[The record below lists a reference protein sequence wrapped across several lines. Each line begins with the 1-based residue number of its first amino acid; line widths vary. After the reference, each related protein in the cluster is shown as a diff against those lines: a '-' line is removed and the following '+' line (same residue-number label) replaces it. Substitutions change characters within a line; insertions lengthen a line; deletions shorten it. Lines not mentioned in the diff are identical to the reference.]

1 MREPRTRDP
10 ASDVLG
16 FERWIVAT
24 RVTDIPIANTAE
36 GLDLDDRELVLAF
49 QAGEIDAYSDI
60 YVKYRRLAAQICYRI
75 LENRD
80 DAEEAVQETMLRVYR
95 GLPRFN
101 GRYQLQAWVA
111 RIATNVALDQV
122 RARQRRPLS
131 DSPLEPDRE
140 TGALNVAPDHE
151 PPDELERLLDREDVR
166 SVLGE
171 IPDHHRDALVLRE
184 FEGRSHEEI
193 GDALGV
199 SPAQAKALIHRA
211 KKSFRRA
218 WGEDGERRGIAA
230 FAPILLAVFRLP
242 GLRRLAGSAREV
254 VANASATAT
263 QVAVNVTAAPAAVQT
278 SMSVADK
285 VTAAALTVIVA
296 GTATVGAVAIR
307 RAAKPAAKPSPSVAA
322 APAPSTVPAVVA
334 VVPTKARPV
343 AHHHHAKHHARAAA
357 SAGSSTVATAPSA
370 TPSTEPSDEPVARM
384 GRRRLRLRRRPPPRG
399 RDRSTCRRDS
409 NVTHL
414 SARRRAGALRAHRGL
429 RHVLRDRDGPAVR
442 TRRREGR
449 RRLRRLRGLRDR
461 DGRQPLLALAL
472 HRHARGAVHV
482 RGERER
488 LLRRQGGRRLV
499 HLRAL
504 AGQYSVERGPG
515 DPEDGG
521 PPRRADLDPAGVL
534 AGRIALSDG
543 RLHAR
548 GLRNSP
554 GRTTLSEP
562 VVSSC
567 RRPMRTTSRRRGWGR
582 KEMGRSNVD
591 SPSASQYILA
601 SFPPSRLCRPARG
614 TDKDEKYEQRK
625 G

>member
-1 MREPRTRDP
+1 M
-10 ASDVLG
+10 
-16 FERWIVAT
+16 AT
-24 RVTDIPIANTAE
+24 RVTDIPRANTAE

-60 YVKYRRLAAQICYRI
+60 FVKYRRLVAQICYRI

-307 RAAKPAAKPSPSVAA
+307 RAAKPVAKPSPSVAA

-343 AHHHHAKHHARAAA
+343 VRQHHSKQHAQTRGRVRA
-357 SAGSSTVATAPSA
+357 VFDAPSA
-370 TPSTEPSDEPVARM
+370 TPSSD
-384 GRRRLRLRRRPPPRG
+384 
-399 RDRSTCRRDS
+399 
-409 NVTHL
+409 
-414 SARRRAGALRAHRGL
+414 
-429 RHVLRDRDGPAVR
+429 
-442 TRRREGR
+442 
-449 RRLRRLRGLRDR
+449 
-461 DGRQPLLALAL
+461 
-472 HRHARGAVHV
+472 
-482 RGERER
+482 
-488 LLRRQGGRRLV
+488 
-499 HLRAL
+499 
-504 AGQYSVERGPG
+504 
-515 DPEDGG
+515 
-521 PPRRADLDPAGVL
+521 
-534 AGRIALSDG
+534 
-543 RLHAR
+543 
-548 GLRNSP
+548 
-554 GRTTLSEP
+554 
-562 VVSSC
+562 
-567 RRPMRTTSRRRGWGR
+567 
-582 KEMGRSNVD
+582 
-591 SPSASQYILA
+591 PSASPSPGGSPTPPPPPPPA
-601 SFPPSRLCRPARG
+601 PAWSGSFSTSVGLNVAHLREVSQQVTPQGDDQMLFMQTAHGALVGPKG
-614 TDKDEKYEQRK
+614 TDIGDVYLDFGGVVGPTSGRLSSLWLFIDTPEGRYSYAADASLSSVNHARDGSSVYVLSGGYALNSLPATLKTLVPHDGAIEIRLSFWQDGSLFATGVSMSEA
-625 G
+625 